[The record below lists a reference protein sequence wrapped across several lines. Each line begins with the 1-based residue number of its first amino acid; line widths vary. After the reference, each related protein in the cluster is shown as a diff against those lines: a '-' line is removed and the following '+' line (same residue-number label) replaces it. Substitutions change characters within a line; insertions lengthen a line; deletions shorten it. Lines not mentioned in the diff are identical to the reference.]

1 MHYYQHTPSPLLSS
15 HLPHPHLSTFRM
27 YSTLVLLILGLCL
40 FLLRVV
46 FIVREQA
53 RASSTQERL
62 SKGLLSTHSHGKPIR
77 LLILLGSGGHT
88 AEMLRLLQHL
98 ASSSHRDL
106 YAPSQYLITAGD
118 RMSEGRVRR
127 FDSQPS
133 TLPSRLYPIPRARKV
148 KQSWLTTPFT
158 TAWSFVASIRILWC
172 LSFDVFLCNGPGTC
186 VPLALLIFIPKVGKR

>member
-1 MHYYQHTPSPLLSS
+1 
-15 HLPHPHLSTFRM
+15 
-27 YSTLVLLILGLCL
+27 
-40 FLLRVV
+40 
-46 FIVREQA
+46 
-53 RASSTQERL
+53 
-62 SKGLLSTHSHGKPIR
+62 STHSHGKPIR

-186 VPLALLIFIPKVGKR
+186 VPLALLIFIPKFFGFSTPPIIYVESFARVKSLSLSGKLLYPIVDLFLVQWPDLVQRWPKAQYHGVL